1 MIITVRDDLTVNV
14 TTEDGLFECEL
25 PNYNP
30 ETQVIFANKEVAK
43 AFAKSIAG
51 NMNYFVSKLTDE
63 QKEQKKFNE
72 KSDQVRMER
81 NRLLSATD
89 WRFRSD
95 LTPSQEWKDYC
106 QALRDISSQPE
117 FPFEVTWPTAPE

>member
-14 TTEDGLFECEL
+14 TTEDGLLECEL

-30 ETQVIFANKEVAK
+30 ETQIHFPNKQAAEDFAV
-43 AFAKSIAG
+43 SIASK
-51 NMNYFVSKLTDE
+51 MNYFMPKLTDE
-63 QKEQKKFNE
+63 QKAQKKFDE
-72 KSDQVRMER
+72 KASQVRMER
-81 NRLLSATD
+81 SSLLSATD

-106 QALRDISSQPE
+106 QALRDITSQE
-117 FPFEVTWPTAPE
+117 GFPFNVVWPETPQ